1 MAVVNLMFVA
11 LSVAVCFTSTFL
23 AEFPGAGAAAA
34 RSWSAPQHRARVP
47 VVEMGLRGSAG
58 VRQAQDVLLYS
69 TAVRRAGEKGSYQ
82 GYALGF
88 RTNATIDH
96 FRWVYA
102 GEDGYTSKFQVMN
115 GGLGFKYI
123 TLYFTSQ
130 DDHGIYYNIS
140 IYGRYDKTFQPFLEP
155 DNTEDEPTEKKVIV

>member
-1 MAVVNLMFVA
+1 MNNMAAVYLIVLIFTAAINWSFAFPHLPEVGSGSRTVA
-11 LSVAVCFTSTFL
+11 
-23 AEFPGAGAAAA
+23 EGA
-34 RSWSAPQHRARVP
+34 SEMHWSAPVGTHGTIDLP
-47 VVEMGLRGSAG
+47 IVEMGLRGSAG

-69 TAVRRAGEKGSYQ
+69 TAVRRAGEKGYDQ

-88 RTNATIDH
+88 QSNATIDH

-140 IYGRYDKTFQPFLEP
+140 IYGRFDLQL
-155 DNTEDEPTEKKVIV
+155 